1 MAIRQY
7 IGARYVPRFM
17 GTYDASQQYEVLD
30 VVDNGMG
37 TSYILKKPA
46 NTGTP
51 VTNTTYWAIYGATS
65 GAIINLQNQIDD
77 LRDDFDNEVGEYI
90 VWIGDSYTG
99 ASSLGADIDK
109 RFSTLVSHML
119 GLTEK
124 NYAVGGCSFNVGTT
138 PFPNQVQNAINDFNT
153 NNLDKNKVKY
163 VMIAGTRNDGIISG
177 SQAAAYEAAV
187 QNTVNSVATAFP
199 NAKIIIVPMMWD
211 CSFLPTAYLESIKRM
226 KWAICLNDFSDRV
239 QIIDYCYT
247 WLSAQYCYILYQGG
261 VNVHPNV
268 IGHRIIAKKLYS
280 AMMGHNFDTSSYIEM
295 GDFVN
300 NYSGK
305 FTIDKTNHDIHL
317 YIEVHTPAS
326 ITNTQIFSK
335 TINMNMQIEE
345 FSFGNQQIMSNFK
358 TRNALHN
365 NIAMPVCPYYVKC
378 AENKTGDS
386 SGTLTLEIKAFAGN
400 IQPNEIYFDNIHL
413 KNGVLNAP
421 YEVS

>member
-1 MAIRQY
+1 MVIVEY
-7 IGARYVPRFM
+7 GNN
-17 GTYDASQQYEVLD
+17 TY
-30 VVDNGMG
+30 
-37 TSYILKKPA
+37 TSKKPV
-46 NTGTP
+46 P
-51 VTNTTYWAIYGATS
+51 VGILPTNTTYWALTGNYNGQIS
-65 GAIINLQNQIDD
+65 NLDTR
-77 LRDDFDNEVGEYI
+77 LSAVETKVGEMEGEYI

-99 ASSLGADIDK
+99 AASLGTDIDK
-109 RFSTLVSHML
+109 RFSTLVSNML

-124 NYAVGGCSFNVGTT
+124 NYAVGGCSFNVGPT

-199 NAKIIIVPMMWD
+199 KAKIIIVPMMWD
-211 CSFLPTAYLESIKRM
+211 CSFLPTAYLETIKRM

-247 WLSAQYCYILYQGG
+247 WLSAQYCYILYQNG
-261 VNVHPNV
+261 VSVHPNV
-268 IGHRIIAKKLYS
+268 TGHRIIAKKLYS
-280 AMMGHNFDTSSYIEM
+280 AMMGHNFDTSSYIEI

-326 ITNTQIFSK
+326 ISSTTIFSK
-335 TINMNMQIEE
+335 TLNMNVPIEE

-358 TRNALHN
+358 TRNAVHN
-365 NIAMPVCPYYVKC
+365 NVAMPVCPYYVKC
-378 AENKTGDS
+378 EENKTGDA
-386 SGTLTLEIKAFAGN
+386 SGTLSLEIKNFAGN
-400 IQPNEIYFDNIHL
+400 IQPNETYFDDIHL
-413 KNGVLNAP
+413 KNGVLNSAYQVP
-421 YEVS
+421 